1 MALYEYDFIN
11 FNISFPRHLVAHV
24 EIHRPSKRNAFNES
38 MWVELRDIFHRLS
51 HDPDVRAV
59 VLSGAGTEAFSTGM
73 DFTTPTARKLLQQ
86 QDSDPARKAVTWRR
100 WIHGVQDCFIAV
112 QQCEKPVIC
121 VAHGFAWGLALDL
134 CCLCDIRICSTDT
147 HFSVKEVDFGIV
159 ADLGSLQ
166 LLPKIAGNLSW
177 AKEVCI
183 TARGFRAEEALQ
195 MGFVSKVE
203 DTKAEALTQ
212 GLITGELIA
221 SKSPIATQG
230 TKEILNYSLDH
241 SFNDALKYT
250 GVWNSVAAQSKD
262 ILESL
267 GSGMKDRNP
276 TFEKL

>member
-112 QQCEKPVIC
+112 QQCEK
-121 VAHGFAWGLALDL
+121 
-134 CCLCDIRICSTDT
+134 R
-147 HFSVKEVDFGIV
+147 
-159 ADLGSLQ
+159 
-166 LLPKIAGNLSW
+166 
-177 AKEVCI
+177 
-183 TARGFRAEEALQ
+183 
-195 MGFVSKVE
+195 
-203 DTKAEALTQ
+203 
-212 GLITGELIA
+212 
-221 SKSPIATQG
+221 KS
-230 TKEILNYSLDH
+230 
-241 SFNDALKYT
+241 
-250 GVWNSVAAQSKD
+250 
-262 ILESL
+262 
-267 GSGMKDRNP
+267 
-276 TFEKL
+276 